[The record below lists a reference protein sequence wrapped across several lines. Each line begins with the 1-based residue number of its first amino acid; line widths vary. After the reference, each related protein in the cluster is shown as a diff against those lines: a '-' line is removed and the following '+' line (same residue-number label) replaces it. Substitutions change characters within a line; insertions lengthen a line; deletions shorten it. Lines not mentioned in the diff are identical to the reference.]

1 MDAAR
6 RKRRD
11 FIQNITIVLLS
22 LLAVALFTQTQ
33 LYNLE
38 DNGGYFRQNTALPS
52 SASPAPEAL
61 TDVAAPVRVAVTGAY
76 PYGRYANISL
86 TTKSDDFA
94 PLGTLLGEALGTAD
108 SFAASTSQ
116 AFLKALSGVSIYY
129 DFLSPLPLST
139 VAGLVGAALPDS
151 AATVRHLVLFPHDD
165 GTVGLSLW
173 DGGETYLTCTISV
186 PAADIA
192 DTVGRYELGTAAF
205 AFDDWNG
212 EAPVN
217 GLSPC
222 SLFLL
227 EQPEYSVLSAS
238 DPLSSTDWLLTAL
251 GFNPHTNFRYSES
264 SGTQVI
270 MEGDS
275 SLRIH
280 TDGTVLYQSGS
291 QPVLKI
297 GSVQE
302 ALSVNETV
310 LGTEGLLSSLLGNFS
325 SSAAFYLLELQQSG
339 ATSVLRFGYHVD
351 GLPIRFSDG
360 GFAAEV
366 TLEGS
371 EVTKLSLRFRQYTL
385 SDESARLLPLK
396 QALAIAAGH
405 PGAELAVGYADNNG
419 DTVSAQ
425 WLLE

>member
-6 RKRRD
+6 HKRRD

-33 LYNLE
+33 LYNLK
-38 DNGGYFRQNTALPS
+38 DSGGYFRQNTALPS
-52 SASPAPEAL
+52 SASSAPEAL

-76 PYGRYANISL
+76 PYGRYADITL
-86 TTKSDDFA
+86 TTKSNDCA
-94 PLGTLLGEALGTAD
+94 PLGTLLGEALGTAV
-108 SFAASTSQ
+108 SFTAGTSQ
-116 AFLKALSGVSIYY
+116 AFLEALSGVSIYY

-139 VAGLVGAALPDS
+139 VAGLVGVSLPDS
-151 AATVRHLVLFPHDD
+151 ATTVRHLVLSPGEND
-165 GTVGLSLW
+165 TVRLFLW
-173 DGGETYLTCTISV
+173 DGSEAYLVCTVSV
-186 PAADIA
+186 PAADIT

-212 EAPVN
+212 QAPVN

-227 EQPEYSVLSAS
+227 EQPEYPVLSAS

-275 SLRIH
+275 SLRIY

-297 GSVQE
+297 TSGQE
-302 ALSVNETV
+302 SLTVNEMI

-325 SSAAFYLLELQQSG
+325 SSAGFYLLEFQQNG
-339 ATSVLRFGYHVD
+339 NTTVLRFGYHAD

-366 TLEGS
+366 TLDGS
-371 EVTKLSLRFRQYTL
+371 SVTRLSLRFRQYTP
-385 SDESARLLPLK
+385 SGGSSRLLPLK

-405 PGAELAVGYADNNG
+405 PGAELNVGYADNNG
-419 DTVSAQ
+419 DSVSAQ